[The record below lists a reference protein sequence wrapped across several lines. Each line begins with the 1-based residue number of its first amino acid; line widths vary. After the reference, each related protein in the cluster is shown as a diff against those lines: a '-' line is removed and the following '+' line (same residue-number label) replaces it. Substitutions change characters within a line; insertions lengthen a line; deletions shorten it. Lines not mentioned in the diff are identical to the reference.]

1 MLERAAHLVGSVRWK
16 DLGHALLAAKDEER
30 LGAFDVAA
38 LDELV
43 KFLARKDVGFN
54 FFRRL
59 K

>member
-1 MLERAAHLVGSVRWK
+1 MHVGTLRWRDIGALV
-16 DLGHALLAAKDEER
+16 LGGKDEER

-43 KFLARKDVGFN
+43 KYLARKDVGFN